1 MKKSKNLVCIP
12 FYEDNNSTLYKIAFE
27 LFKLNNISISI
38 ENINLI
44 IDNCSNDRENL
55 KNEMN
60 KILNFCHKKDK
71 ISREEIVKLTN

>member
-1 MKKSKNLVCIP
+1 MCIP

-27 LFKLNNISISI
+27 LFKLNNISISS

-44 IDNCSNDRENL
+44 VENCSNDRENL

-60 KILNFCHKKDK
+60 KILNFATKK
-71 ISREEIVKLTN
+71 IRLVKMK

>member
-1 MKKSKNLVCIP
+1 MYSI
-12 FYEDNNSTLYKIAFE
+12 YEDNNSTLYKIAFE
-27 LFKLNNISISI
+27 LFKLNIFNIC

-60 KILNFCHKKDK
+60 KILNFCHKDK
-71 ISREEIVKLTN
+71 ISRGK